1 MTASFN
7 ARSTR
12 VLTLALVLALWFAG
26 TMGLLHRTLHVPGM
40 PAAETTHAHGHAH
53 TGQAHTAEAHHAHLH
68 AHAGAHA
75 AHEAPTGWALFG
87 AHADAECRLYDQLAG
102 GVGAPAFPPVVLP
115 IVLPAATFAFL
126 QGAFVARW
134 VALFDARGPPSSR

>member
-1 MTASFN
+1 MTAFFN
-7 ARSTR
+7 ARPTR

-26 TMGLLHRTLHVPGM
+26 TMGLLHRTLHVPGL
-40 PAAETTHAHGHAH
+40 PAAEAVHAHGHTHTGGAHHAHGHA
-53 TGQAHTAEAHHAHLH
+53 
-68 AHAGAHA
+68 GAHA
-75 AHEAPTGWALFG
+75 DHDAPSVWAMLFG
-87 AHADAECRLYDQLAG
+87 EHADAECRLYDQLAG
-102 GVGAPAFPPVVLP
+102 GVGVPAFPPVVLP